1 MIDELGEN
9 KVREFL
15 NEKFGEVRTIIQNEE
30 LWFIA
35 KDVCLALEYSES
47 NVSSVVNRLDD
58 EQKTTLTLTT
68 SGNYTTNLLC
78 VNEDGLYD
86 IVMGATRKP
95 KAKPFRRWITKEV
108 IPALRKDGMYVNNEE
123 NIISEEELIKSV
135 EEKLE
140 QKILRKFGKGI
151 RRDLTDTIE
160 ENWQIRNR
168 NQFATY
174 TDQLINIP
182 VLGCKSKQ
190 YKKENEIGDREALRD
205 YLDIEKLDKV
215 IKQEQ
220 DIATLVDYGLDYY
233 QIKELVHKKIT

>member
-1 MIDELGEN
+1 MGEN

-108 IPALRKDGMYVNNEE
+108 IPALRKDGMYVNGEE
-123 NIISEEELIKSV
+123 NVKSEEDLIKSV

-233 QIKELVHKKIT
+233 QIKELVHKKIS

>member
-1 MIDELGEN
+1 MGEN

-15 NEKFGEVRTIIQNEE
+15 NEKFGEVRTIIHNEE

-108 IPALRKDGMYVNNEE
+108 IPALRKDGMYVNGEE
-123 NIISEEELIKSV
+123 NVKSEEDLIKSV

-233 QIKELVHKKIT
+233 QIKELVYKKIS

>member
-1 MIDELGEN
+1 MGEN

-123 NIISEEELIKSV
+123 NIISEEDLIKSV

-233 QIKELVHKKIT
+233 QIKELVHKKIS